1 MSMLKDCLI
10 RISQAAKIAKVT
22 PECVRKWL
30 KMGLIKYY
38 ELPMPSPRKKRL
50 TRIRLS
56 SFLAF
61 LGANGIEP
69 EPPERFVQRQR
80 HRRRR

>member
-22 PECVRKWL
+22 PECVRSWL
-30 KMGLIKYY
+30 KSGKIKYY
-38 ELPMPSPRKKRL
+38 ELPTGSPKKTRI

>member
-1 MSMLKDCLI
+1 MSMLNDCLI
-10 RISQAAKIAKVT
+10 RISQAAKIARVT
-22 PECVRKWL
+22 PECVKSWL
-30 KMGLIKYY
+30 KTGLIKYY

-56 SFLAF
+56 SFLEF

>member
-1 MSMLKDCLI
+1 MFMLKDCLI

-22 PECVRKWL
+22 PECVRSWL
-30 KMGLIKYY
+30 KSGKIKYY
-38 ELPMPSPRKKRL
+38 ELPTGSPKKTRL

-61 LGANGIEP
+61 IGAQGIEP
-69 EPPERFVQRQR
+69 EPPERFVLRQR
-80 HRRRR
+80 HRRR

>member
-1 MSMLKDCLI
+1 MSMQDCLI
-10 RISQAAKIAKVT
+10 KVSQAAKIAKVT
-22 PECVRKWL
+22 PQCVRSWL
-30 KMGLIKYY
+30 KSGKIKYY
-38 ELPMPSPRKKRL
+38 ELPTGSPKKTRI

>member
-1 MSMLKDCLI
+1 MSMMQDCLI

-22 PECVRKWL
+22 PECVRSWL
-30 KMGLIKYY
+30 KSGKIKYY
-38 ELPMPSPRKKRL
+38 ELPLPNPKRRHL

>member
-1 MSMLKDCLI
+1 MSMMQDCLI

-22 PECVRKWL
+22 PECVRSWL
-30 KMGLIKYY
+30 KSGKIKYY
-38 ELPMPSPRKKRL
+38 ELPTGSPKKTRL

-61 LGANGIEP
+61 IGAQGIEP

>member
-1 MSMLKDCLI
+1 MSMLQDCLI

-22 PECVRKWL
+22 PECVRSWL
-30 KMGLIKYY
+30 KTGLIKYY
-38 ELPMPSPRKKRL
+38 ELPMPSSRRKRL

>member
-1 MSMLKDCLI
+1 MSMMQDCLI
-10 RISQAAKIAKVT
+10 KVSQAAKIARTT
-22 PECVRKWL
+22 PQCIRMRLRTGK
-30 KMGLIKYY
+30 IKYY
-38 ELPMPSPRKKRL
+38 ELPMPSPRRKRF

>member
-1 MSMLKDCLI
+1 MMQDCLI
-10 RISQAAKIAKVT
+10 RICDAAKIARVT
-22 PECVRKWL
+22 PKCVRNWL
-30 KMGLIKYY
+30 KTGLIKYY
-38 ELPMPSPRKKRL
+38 ELPLPNPKRKRL

-69 EPPERFVQRQR
+69 EPPERFVAQ
-80 HRRRR
+80 HRRRRQR

>member
-1 MSMLKDCLI
+1 MA
-10 RISQAAKIAKVT
+10 RVT
-22 PECVRKWL
+22 PECIRKWL
-30 KMGLIKYY
+30 KTGEIKYY
-38 ELPMPSPRKKRL
+38 ELPMPSQKKRRL

-69 EPPERFVQRQR
+69 EPPERFVTQR
-80 HRRRR
+80 HRRRRR